1 MQVSGASTTIK
12 DVMAAKSPKRKMV
25 YAIQAGVWTIFFLI
39 CGSIYLARLNNVNK
53 LNSAVCDVADCGDVN
68 FYDVMFF
75 SADPSDYSD
84 AKEALSLIA
93 DLTDW
98 D

>member
-12 DVMAAKSPKRKMV
+12 DVMAAESPKRKMV

-53 LNSAVCDVADCGDVN
+53 LNSALCVNDCDDIN
-68 FYDVMFF
+68 YYDVMFL
-75 SADPSDYSD
+75 SWNPYNYSD
-84 AKEALSLIA
+84 AKEALSLIN